1 MTNTRAR
8 LRKYASGLFPA
19 SYMGLVTV
27 AHFIPACKNRV
38 RRGEKE
44 RQREAGGRDKAGI
57 RYRVNGEGERER
69 ETLEDERRRRGASA
83 RRTRCVADLV
93 LQSSDPN
100 TFRLTLFG
108 LFRLGRRRASNCPC
122 KFQF

>member
-8 LRKYASGLFPA
+8 FRKYASGLFPA

-44 RQREAGGRDKAGI
+44 RDSEKRAGKTKRE
-57 RYRVNGEGERER
+57 
-69 ETLEDERRRRGASA
+69 
-83 RRTRCVADLV
+83 
-93 LQSSDPN
+93 
-100 TFRLTLFG
+100 
-108 LFRLGRRRASNCPC
+108 
-122 KFQF
+122 